1 MEPASA
7 TTEAGLI
14 KNVKA
19 GRFEEGS
26 TLVLTL
32 TSHGLK
38 DPDTALESATRPTT
52 VPPDLRTVLAQLGF

>member
-1 MEPASA
+1 V
-7 TTEAGLI
+7 AGLI

-32 TSHGLK
+32 TGHGLK
-38 DPDTALESATRPTT
+38 DPDTALESATRPTDG
-52 VPPDLRTVLAQLGF
+52 PAGSPNRPGPARLLKRFPQHA